1 MYHINPFTLNSL
13 QRFLDAQK
21 NQYYIALRE
30 MREGSKRSHWIWFIF
45 PQIQGLGQSPESKR
59 YGISDLDEAKAYLS
73 HPVLGVRLREI
84 TAEVLKHTDS
94 SIRTIMGGGIDVKK
108 FKSSMTLF
116 DAVSPN
122 DIFAKALETF
132 YGGERDNKTLEMIT
146 L

>member
-1 MYHINPFTLNSL
+1 MNSL

-30 MREGSKRSHWIWFIF
+30 MREGSKRSHWIWFVF

-73 HPVLGVRLREI
+73 HPVLGARLREI

-132 YGGERDNKTLEMIT
+132 YGGERDTKTLEKIT

>member
-73 HPVLGVRLREI
+73 HPVLGARLREI
-84 TAEVLKHTDS
+84 SGEVLKHTDS
-94 SIRTIMGGGIDVKK
+94 SIRSIMGGGIDVKK

>member
-1 MYHINPFTLNSL
+1 M

-73 HPVLGVRLREI
+73 HPVLGARLREI

-132 YGGERDNKTLEMIT
+132 YGGERDNKTLEKIT

>member
-1 MYHINPFTLNSL
+1 MNSL

-73 HPVLGVRLREI
+73 HPVLGARLREI

>member
-1 MYHINPFTLNSL
+1 MYHINSFTLNSL

-73 HPVLGVRLREI
+73 HPVLGARLREI

>member
-1 MYHINPFTLNSL
+1 M

-45 PQIQGLGQSPESKR
+45 PQIQGLGQSSESKF
-59 YGISDLDEAKAYLS
+59 YGISDLDEAKAFLS
-73 HPVLGVRLREI
+73 HPVLGARLREI

>member
-1 MYHINPFTLNSL
+1 MNSL

-30 MREGSKRSHWIWFIF
+30 MREGSKSSHWIWFIF
-45 PQIQGLGQSPESKR
+45 PQILGLGQSPESKR

-73 HPVLGVRLREI
+73 HPVLGARLREI

>member
-1 MYHINPFTLNSL
+1 MNSL

-45 PQIQGLGQSPESKR
+45 PQIQGLGQSSESKR

-73 HPVLGVRLREI
+73 HPVLGARLREI

-132 YGGERDNKTLEMIT
+132 YGGERDTKTLEKIT

>member
-1 MYHINPFTLNSL
+1 M

-45 PQIQGLGQSPESKR
+45 PQIQGLGQSPESMR

>member
-1 MYHINPFTLNSL
+1 
-13 QRFLDAQK
+13 
-21 NQYYIALRE
+21 
-30 MREGSKRSHWIWFIF
+30 
-45 PQIQGLGQSPESKR
+45 
-59 YGISDLDEAKAYLS
+59 
-73 HPVLGVRLREI
+73 
-84 TAEVLKHTDS
+84 VLKHTDS

>member
-1 MYHINPFTLNSL
+1 M

-30 MREGSKRSHWIWFIF
+30 MKEGSKRSHWIWFIF
-45 PQIQGLGQSPESKR
+45 PQIQGLGQSSDSKL
-59 YGISDLDEAKAYLS
+59 YGISELDEAKAYLS
-73 HPVLGVRLREI
+73 HPVLGARLREI

>member
-1 MYHINPFTLNSL
+1 M

-30 MREGSKRSHWIWFIF
+30 MREGSKSSHWIWFIF
-45 PQIQGLGQSPESKR
+45 PQILGLGQSPESKR

-73 HPVLGVRLREI
+73 HPVLGARLREI

>member
-1 MYHINPFTLNSL
+1 M

-73 HPVLGVRLREI
+73 HPVLGARLREI

>member
-1 MYHINPFTLNSL
+1 M

-45 PQIQGLGQSPESKR
+45 PQIQGLGQSSESKR

-73 HPVLGVRLREI
+73 HPVLGARLREI

-132 YGGERDNKTLEMIT
+132 YGGERDNKTLEKIT

>member
-1 MYHINPFTLNSL
+1 MYHINSFTLNSL

-73 HPVLGVRLREI
+73 HPVLGARLREI

-132 YGGERDNKTLEMIT
+132 YSGERDNKTLEKIT

>member
-1 MYHINPFTLNSL
+1 M

-59 YGISDLDEAKAYLS
+59 YGISDLEEAKTYLS
-73 HPVLGVRLREI
+73 HPVLGARLREI